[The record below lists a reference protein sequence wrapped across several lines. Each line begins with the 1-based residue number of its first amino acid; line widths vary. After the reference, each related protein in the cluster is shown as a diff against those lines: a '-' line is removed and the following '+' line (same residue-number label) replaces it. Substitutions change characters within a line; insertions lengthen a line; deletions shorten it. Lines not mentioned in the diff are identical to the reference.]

1 MPVDHEVDDAVDRVD
16 NRTRAIQ
23 LRAQGLTLEQVG
35 AQLGISKQGVAKLI
49 KTAPARAL
57 PVAKMEAAS
66 RTLAELAESTRQAL
80 AETFEMGAAMSRRR
94 LAEVQHNGDDRAAT
108 VVLHNA
114 KLATDGARV
123 VHGWADTNGSNAG
136 GRIAVGVITDL
147 RGLKSAQVVDVE
159 PLQTAGEQPNDS
171 SNHSKAPDSA
181 QNQTK
186 PE

>member
-1 MPVDHEVDDAVDRVD
+1 MALDQHLDPALDQLD
-16 NRTRAIQ
+16 NRSRALA
-23 LRAQGLTLEQVG
+23 LRADGMTLQEIG
-35 AQLGISKQGVAKLI
+35 NKLGISKQGVSHLL

-57 PVAKMEAAS
+57 PVAKMERAS

-114 KLATDGARV
+114 KLATDGAKI
-123 VHGWADTNGSNAG
+123 VHGWAETNGSNAG

-147 RGLKSAQVVDVE
+147 RGMKSAQVVDVE
-159 PLQTAGEQPNDS
+159 PIPTAGEQPNDS
-171 SNHSKAPDSA
+171 SSH
-181 QNQTK
+181 QNQQEKAEK
-186 PE
+186 PTNQP